1 MSVPRFQIIFL
12 AGIMA
17 LAGFISGA
25 TSATVTADGTSL
37 PKLEAPKGTEII
49 SGNWSLNC
57 QPFGNSDE
65 LLCEASRIIVLKQN
79 NEALL
84 SVFVT
89 PWKQAKATT
98 PYLLRLQLPHG
109 LNLPEG
115 VHIQIDKLETQTAIF
130 QTTNQSGIFAR
141 IGLSDKTLIAMQA
154 GKMLTV
160 SFSAINGNKISIPV
174 PLNGFTAVFSKM
186 K

>member
-1 MSVPRFQIIFL
+1 M
-12 AGIMA
+12 
-17 LAGFISGA
+17 
-25 TSATVTADGTSL
+25 
-37 PKLEAPKGTEII
+37 
-49 SGNWSLNC
+49 
-57 QPFGNSDE
+57 
-65 LLCEASRIIVLKQN
+65 VLKQN

-89 PWKQAKATT
+89 PWKQAEATA

-109 LNLPEG
+109 LSLSEG
-115 VHIQIDKLETQTAIF
+115 VQLQVDTGKENTAAF
-130 QTTNQSGIFAR
+130 QTSNQSGIFAR
-141 IGLSDKTLIAMQA
+141 MGLSDDTLNAMQA
-154 GKMLTV
+154 GNILTV

>member
-1 MSVPRFQIIFL
+1 MSAPRFQIALL
-12 AGIMA
+12 AGIMV
-17 LAGFISGA
+17 LAGFVPGA
-25 TSATVTADGTSL
+25 TAATLTPGGTSP
-37 PKLEAPKGTEII
+37 PKLEAPKGTEIV
-49 SGNWSLNC
+49 SGNWNLGC
-57 QPFGNSDE
+57 KPFGNSNE

-89 PWKQAKATT
+89 PWKQDQATA

-115 VHIQIDKLETQTAIF
+115 IHIQVDELETHNAIF
-130 QTTNQSGIFAR
+130 QTSNQNGIFAR
-141 IGLSDKTLIAMQA
+141 IGLSDKVLSAMQA
-154 GKMLTV
+154 GKILTV